1 MLGSIKRAVGMD
13 EQSES
18 ESAPAE
24 GEIPRPVFEVPTK
37 PEAVEEEDD
46 IPMPASS
53 APPPPSPYG
62 TRRNR
67 RILLAVA
74 AVWGLVLATTGI
86 WYSLH
91 GRHTA
96 REQTT
101 IAQAQSTVDQALTAV
116 VRAAGA
122 SPVPAVFGF
131 DKVSDCKVTP
141 IRSGAKYERVLWL
154 YVPVAAEP
162 ALLDRIAAGL
172 PAKYRAQAHHSPG
185 NALHTLTADA
195 GDFVAVNGSVP
206 GPGLVSVKAET
217 GCRTLGRLPATDPT
231 TAAGT
236 DPLGVTGDWRLHSL
250 PCGLRTATV
259 AGPATRPLSGLPRAG
274 AVVATDTVYADHT
287 GLGAHRD
294 AETVTLTMTT
304 GTCTG

>member
-1 MLGSIKRAVGMD
+1 MD
-13 EQSES
+13 GVTAGPYVSY
-18 ESAPAE
+18 P
-24 GEIPRPVFEVPTK
+24 
-37 PEAVEEEDD
+37 
-46 IPMPASS
+46 

-62 TRRNR
+62 TRRGR

-96 REQTT
+96 RDQTT
-101 IAQAQSTVDQALTAV
+101 IAQAQPTVDQAIAAV

-122 SPVPAVFGF
+122 SAVPAVFGF

-141 IRSGAKYERVLWL
+141 IRSGAKYQRVLWL
-154 YVPVAAEP
+154 YVPVDAEP
-162 ALLDRIAAGL
+162 ALLDRVAAGL
-172 PAKYRAQAHHSPG
+172 PAGYHAKAAHSPG

-195 GDFVAVNGSVP
+195 GNYVAVNGSVP

-217 GCRTLGRLPATDPT
+217 GCRTLGHAPATDPT

-259 AGPATRPLSGLPRAG
+259 AGPATRPVGGLPKAA
-274 AVVATDTVYADHT
+274 AVVATDSVYADRA
-287 GLGAHRD
+287 GLGAYRNAD
-294 AETVTLTMTT
+294 TVTLTVTT
-304 GTCTG
+304 GTCAG

>member
-1 MLGSIKRAVGMD
+1 VTAGPYVSY
-13 EQSES
+13 
-18 ESAPAE
+18 P
-24 GEIPRPVFEVPTK
+24 
-37 PEAVEEEDD
+37 
-46 IPMPASS
+46 

-62 TRRNR
+62 TRRSR

-101 IAQAQSTVDQALTAV
+101 IAQAQPVVDEAITEV

-122 SPVPAVFGF
+122 SAVPAVFGF
-131 DKVSDCKVTP
+131 DKVADCKVTP
-141 IRSGAKYERVLWL
+141 IRSGVKYERVLWL

-206 GPGLVSVKAET
+206 EPGLVSVTAET
-217 GCRTLGRLPATDPT
+217 GCRTLGRAPATDPT
-231 TAAGT
+231 TAGGT
-236 DPLGVTGDWRLHSL
+236 DLLGVAGDWRLHSL

-259 AGPATRPLSGLPRAG
+259 AGPAGKPLGGLPKAG
-274 AVVATDTVYADHT
+274 AVVATDSVYADHT
-287 GLGAHRD
+287 GLGVHRD
-294 AETVTLTMTT
+294 GDTVTLTVTT

>member
-1 MLGSIKRAVGMD
+1 MD
-13 EQSES
+13 GVTAGPYVSY
-18 ESAPAE
+18 P
-24 GEIPRPVFEVPTK
+24 
-37 PEAVEEEDD
+37 
-46 IPMPASS
+46 

-86 WYSLH
+86 WYSFH

-101 IAQAQSTVDQALTAV
+101 IAQAQPIVDQAITEV

-122 SPVPAVFGF
+122 SVVPAVFGF

-172 PAKYRAQAHHSPG
+172 PAAYGAKAHHSSG
-185 NALHTLTADA
+185 GALHTLTADA

-217 GCRTLGRLPATDPT
+217 GCRTLGHAPATDPA

-236 DPLGVTGDWRLHSL
+236 DPLGVKGDWRLHSL

-259 AGPATRPLSGLPRAG
+259 SGPASRPVSGLPHAG
-274 AVVATDTVYADHT
+274 TLVATDSVYADHT
-287 GLGAHRD
+287 GLGAYRD
-294 AETVTLTMTT
+294 GDTVTLTTTT
-304 GTCTG
+304 GTCAG